1 VPPVEVQLEGYSYL
15 ASSFADQSDPA
26 WLGVLGQVSS
36 DTVQEGQ
43 VLAWWESHRP
53 AIQQW
58 RTRVVQELFADHRNL
73 AWLRDQMEQAGSFQQ
88 LADTVWARLIEGQ
101 LVRLEA
107 EDPERVAQLRAQ
119 LAALQGRVPQLR
131 AVLCLEAID
140 AYEVT
145 VGQEIGIRELRP
157 SQRWRS
163 ELRALAGQLGPA
175 AGSTGTAVDDA
186 FRPQPRGATPIA
198 RHPTAVPP
206 PPTAIPQARH
216 LAAVTRLQGRLSDV
230 PDVLP
235 APHRDVLR
243 RLITAQV
250 PGYLDH
256 PPEAAARVSAELQGQ
271 FRALQRAWGEPG
283 LTTQPSMAWLG
294 RYPGLQ
300 TRLFQQETI
309 DLLLAAY
316 AGQTVRG
323 QLGVS
328 PIAEANAFWQVWES
342 LAEQMSELAGV
353 RPLGPGGIA
362 RSDPDEFALR
372 LRQLREHA
380 ERVRAELR
388 QAGSAV
394 WRLSE
399 FQHGLTGLMQE
410 RPEQA
415 QQLLAGIDEL
425 LTMLADDPQAGQLG
439 PYRRLQAQLRTLVSN
454 PGQLYLE
461 SRYLRGPLSQSELG
475 PLFSYEAL
483 EDLWGR
489 TGPGQ
494 LYGLFDELAR
504 AIVEIEDAARA
515 ARNELPHESL
525 AGQEAEDALIEARQV
540 RAAAERAEVGPI
552 EVYYESRRRV
562 QRLEA
567 ELQQLRAELAA
578 LQRQPGPGQPY
589 GAQDYEQVRAELIEL
604 YERGQIDYRTLRDRL
619 RLQGSEG
626 PTPRALIEEQIF
638 LLENRLRR
646 EQVRLERLSLFRY
659 GFGGRLEDA
668 LTRSLTQTVGE
679 ARQGPAALE
688 PPLTWQQALRRAT
701 GEPWQFTMGMGP
713 GHGYAQFEV
722 RGPARGG
729 LLPVHET
736 PMGGPLAVQPIAS
749 LSPEAAHQL
758 AIGLQGVM
766 ETVLGRELPG
776 PGTQSAR
783 ALTHWMGQFQFM
795 EQLAQRILGSASA
808 GPLPDWVRLPVQLEG
823 ELGRRYGRTTPV
835 TELARLFQPGEA
847 GWPMIRRIMRW
858 ANISEG
864 EARREFQ
871 QELWSDLGRVLATM
885 TQHLDPTQPLSQNEF
900 LDLVGRRLLG
910 ARRHTI
916 DRRILGHL
924 AALRNLLEQAA
935 EGFGQRDATT
945 IASIYIAHLE
955 GLVARQQTPERLRR
969 QANDL
974 LQFIQQVGGRSY
986 VAGLWTQEFHEVGTR
1001 PDVRV
1006 GQFRADVARGLTPNE
1021 LTDLAGRAV
1030 GEARAELLEGLTER
1044 YDPRLAWQVP
1054 NQEQALLEQIR
1065 TAFQLAGLDV
1075 QGQVVSEPGA
1085 AAPDIEAGLH
1095 RFYLNAAR
1103 WIDAHRQMLMA
1114 ADPEVRQQL
1123 MGTLL
1128 EEYLTESAGR
1138 GRGGQALYTR
1148 LVRQLAF
1155 LAHEVALEEWG
1166 YGDGPRPATGFRNA
1180 RELGQQLMAQI
1191 LPELTELA
1199 GRYEGPELAEQM
1211 APDVIRARLRAMV
1224 ANYRTDPIE
1233 QLRAVLDRQVPA
1245 SQVLAYLQ
1253 SLQLPEELSEWPLH
1267 VLPGRET
1274 PLGPGQATRLLEA
1287 LSHPGLQPYVEL
1299 GYSTF
1304 RLRVMVRDPNDPTGQ
1319 NFIPGTVRS
1328 MGPHETVV
1336 QTDIGELIR
1345 FPSDEPRLI
1354 PVNEFA
1360 SYKLMAQH
1368 FQGAQQAARAG
1379 AQIESRFLW
1388 HPGTGGLAGVT
1399 GPWGWDP
1406 VAPLLL
1412 VDVEAMPGVAPA
1424 GSPLDRVLQLAWA
1437 RTDQPQELARYL
1449 NPAGAAQAYANIVQ
1463 PIVQPPPGPFETA
1476 YERAME
1482 LIQARLEAG
1491 GIGQLTPEE
1500 LTQVR
1505 SYIEPA
1511 LLRARALGQ
1520 LTGEVPELTAENV
1533 EEWVRRVGEFAQADR
1548 QAFQVAASDLGQVQA
1563 YVRPAFLHAR
1573 AVGWLTGEVPELTA
1587 ENASELVRQAEAI
1600 YERARAEGL
1609 APVPQLLAQLAGE
1622 AGPGQPL
1629 RVAGI
1634 NVQFDVARLIE
1645 TVLSQVP
1652 ESDRPAVRA
1661 QLERTLAA
1669 GGGPLDLQALLRL
1682 LVPGRASYELEEVM
1696 KWPELAPFVAQL
1708 PAGVAHEAGADVQ
1721 RTLAVWQA
1729 IRAGALGPS
1738 SAAPPV
1744 VVEPGTL
1751 LAARPGSRALITGH
1765 SRRVG
1770 QFGGLF
1776 ALEGGGYGAQ
1786 VLDPLWPTWVMGQSP
1801 EQVVQQ
1807 LLREFSP
1814 ITEEAAEQ
1822 LEAYTVED
1830 LAARL
1835 VRDVRT
1841 RPDRADLYQTLFEQY
1856 RQAVASLPEGSGQA
1870 AVQAR
1875 FGQLVRALAQE
1886 RAEPFRLVQAQQYL
1900 HDPRGFQVLG
1910 RAAGQVSQTELTYL
1924 AAFRSRMLEQGV
1936 VNRGLRQALY
1946 RLYAGSLE
1954 FERLR
1959 GIETETWRSFFQPI
1973 PELARP
1979 YLAQARFQFRGQTYT
1994 LAATNLM
2001 QLQGSVNQAMREI
2014 AGQVLHQP
2022 ELAPHEVYR
2031 RIRIEAGLAEQFE
2044 DQMRAWLA
2052 AGQAEVQAAVQFSE
2066 AASHQVG
2073 WDRPELAGRAEQ
2085 LAEQLFQPDW
2095 LRRLTTDLAG
2105 EYEPVQ
2111 LADPFGRTGLAHEV
2125 RHTGELAELELQRLA
2140 VELAR
2145 DPANAER
2152 LTPHQIYE
2160 QLQAQYRAA
2169 GQARQLALPGRR
2181 VSARTLLGQLRGTI
2195 QAGFGSPDPEM
2206 QAAVQAAQVELSRLV
2221 NLGYDEDLP
2230 DALRS
2235 QIRAAL
2241 GWRPGQVPYGQWIIP
2256 TGQYRGLTLAEMAN
2270 LKGGPRDVF
2279 NYWRGLGQRAAAV
2292 PPDFRYGLVRWL
2304 EAHVESSD
2312 LPEATFRELQAAWD
2326 IAPQD
2331 LARTRMA
2338 GLTRLDALVGR
2349 VEAEAAAAEAAESVA
2364 AGATEAG
2371 AQAYH
2376 IPLFYS
2382 AQLDQAAGQLGADLR
2397 EALDQGGS
2405 PLGGPPERAY
2415 PEWARWGTYRPWVY
2429 GGSLALGGLISLGIG
2444 IHLLRRMAQRSTDPD
2459 ESEHRMPGVT
2469 VRIEGH
2475 GRVRL
2480 SQVELMQ
2487 QLQQSLHHASPVP
2500 IQSSGLWYDQRQPMA
2515 RDELDRQLA
2524 DLLGPR
2530 RP

>member
-1 VPPVEVQLEGYSYL
+1 L
-15 ASSFADQSDPA
+15 DQ
-26 WLGVLGQVSS
+26 
-36 DTVQEGQ
+36 
-43 VLAWWESHRP
+43 
-53 AIQQW
+53 
-58 RTRVVQELFADHRNL
+58 
-73 AWLRDQMEQAGSFQQ
+73 
-88 LADTVWARLIEGQ
+88 
-101 LVRLEA
+101 
-107 EDPERVAQLRAQ
+107 
-119 LAALQGRVPQLR
+119 
-131 AVLCLEAID
+131 
-140 AYEVT
+140 
-145 VGQEIGIRELRP
+145 
-157 SQRWRS
+157 
-163 ELRALAGQLGPA
+163 
-175 AGSTGTAVDDA
+175 
-186 FRPQPRGATPIA
+186 
-198 RHPTAVPP
+198 
-206 PPTAIPQARH
+206 
-216 LAAVTRLQGRLSDV
+216 
-230 PDVLP
+230 
-235 APHRDVLR
+235 
-243 RLITAQV
+243 
-250 PGYLDH
+250 

-271 FRALQRAWGEPG
+271 FRALQRAWGGPELAAQPG
-283 LTTQPSMAWLG
+283 LTWLG

-300 TRLFQQETI
+300 ARLFQQETI

-328 PIAEANAFWQVWES
+328 PIVEANAFWQVWES
-342 LAEQMSELAGV
+342 LAEQMSELAGA

-380 ERVRAELR
+380 EQVRAELR
-388 QAGSAV
+388 HAGAAV

-425 LTMLADDPQAGQLG
+425 LTMLADDPQASQLE
-439 PYRRLQAQLRTLVSN
+439 PYRRLQAQLRALVSD
-454 PGQLYLE
+454 PGRLYLE

-504 AIVEIEDAARA
+504 AVVEIEDAARA

-540 RAAAERAEVGPI
+540 RAAAERADLGPI
-552 EVYYESRRRV
+552 DVYYESRMRV

-578 LQRQPGPGQPY
+578 LQRQPGPGQ
-589 GAQDYEQVRAELIEL
+589 QDYELIRAELIEL
-604 YERGQIDYRTLRDRL
+604 YERGQIDYRALRNRL
-619 RLQGSEG
+619 RQVQQQAQQHHAQ
-626 PTPRALIEEQIF
+626 ALIEEQIF

-646 EQVRLERLSLFRY
+646 EQARLERLSLFRY

-668 LTRSLTQTVGE
+668 LTRSLTQTVEE

-688 PPLTWQQALRRAT
+688 PPLTWQQALRRAA

-713 GHGYAQFEV
+713 GRGYAQFEV

-729 LLPVHET
+729 LLQVHET
-736 PMGGPLAVQPIAS
+736 PMGGPLAVQPIAG

-758 AIGLQGVM
+758 AVGLQGVM

-783 ALTHWMGQFQFM
+783 ALTHWMGQFQFT

-808 GPLPDWVRLPVQLEG
+808 GPLPDWVRLPIQLEG

-835 TELARLFQPGEA
+835 TELARLFQPGEP

-858 ANISEG
+858 ANITEG
-864 EARREFQ
+864 EAQREFQ
-871 QELWSDLGRVLATM
+871 QELWSDLGRVLANM

-969 QANDL
+969 QASDL

-986 VAGLWTQEFHEVGTR
+986 VAGLWAQEFHEVGAR

-1006 GQFRADVARGLTPNE
+1006 GRFGADVTQGLTANE

-1030 GEARAELLEGLTER
+1030 GEARDELLEGLTER

-1075 QGQVVSEPGA
+1075 QGQAVAEPEA
-1085 AAPDIEAGLH
+1085 AVPDIEAGLH

-1103 WIDAHRQMLMA
+1103 WIDAHRQMLA
-1114 ADPEVRQQL
+1114 AAEPEVRQQL

-1138 GRGGQALYTR
+1138 GRGGQSLYTR

-1166 YGDGPRPATGFRNA
+1166 YGDGPRPAAGFRNA
-1180 RELGQQLMAQI
+1180 RELGQRLMAQI

-1199 GRYEGPELAEQM
+1199 GRYEGQELAEQM
-1211 APDVIRARLRAMV
+1211 APDVIRARLQAMA
-1224 ANYRTDPIE
+1224 ANYRTDPIGR
-1233 QLRAVLDRQVPA
+1233 LRAALGQQMPA

-1267 VLPGRET
+1267 VLPGREA
-1274 PLGPGQATRLLEA
+1274 PLGPEQATQLLEA

-1319 NFIPGTVRS
+1319 SFIPGTIRS

-1354 PVNEFA
+1354 PVNEFS
-1360 SYKLMAQH
+1360 SYRLMAQH

-1406 VAPLLL
+1406 AAPLLL
-1412 VDVEAMPGVAPA
+1412 VDVEAMPGVPPA

-1437 RTDQPQELARYL
+1437 RTDRPQELARYL

-1463 PIVQPPPGPFETA
+1463 PIVQPQPGPFETA

-1482 LIQARLEAG
+1482 LIQARLQAG

-1500 LTQVR
+1500 LAQVR

-1511 LLRARALGQ
+1511 LLRARALGL
-1520 LTGEVPELTAENV
+1520 LTDEVPELTAENV
-1533 EEWVRRVGEFAQADR
+1533 EEWVRRVGEFAQAGR
-1548 QAFQVAASDLGQVQA
+1548 QSFQVAAADLGRVQA

-1587 ENASELVRQAEAI
+1587 ENAPELVRQAEAI

-1622 AGPGQPL
+1622 SGPGQPL

-1645 TVLSQVP
+1645 TALSQVP
-1652 ESDRPAVRA
+1652 EADRPTVRA
-1661 QLERTLAA
+1661 QLERTFVAS
-1669 GGGPLDLQALLRL
+1669 GGPLDLQALLRL

-1708 PAGVAHEAGADVQ
+1708 PAGIAHEAGADVQ

-1729 IRAGALGPS
+1729 IQAGALGPS
-1738 SAAPPV
+1738 PAAPV

-1751 LAARPGSRALITGH
+1751 LAARPGSRALIARH

-1770 QFGGLF
+1770 QFGGIF

-1786 VLDPLWPTWVMGQSP
+1786 VLDPLWPTWIMGQSP

-1814 ITEEAAEQ
+1814 ITEEAAGQ

-1856 RQAVASLPEGSGQA
+1856 RHAVASLPEGSGQA
-1870 AVQAR
+1870 AVQER

-1886 RAEPFRLVQAQQYL
+1886 RAEPFRLVQAQPYL
-1900 HDPRGFQVLG
+1900 RDPRGFQVLG

-1924 AAFRSRMLEQGV
+1924 AAFRSRMREQGV

-1946 RLYAGSLE
+1946 QLYAGSLE

-1959 GIETETWRSFFQPI
+1959 GVRPETWRSFFQPI

-2014 AGQVLHQP
+2014 AEQVLHQP

-2052 AGQAEVQAAVQFSE
+2052 AGQAEAQAAVQFSE
-2066 AASHQVG
+2066 AAAHQVG

-2095 LRRLTTDLAG
+2095 LRRLTADLAG

-2111 LADPFGRTGLAHEV
+2111 LADPFGRTGLVHEI

-2145 DPANAER
+2145 DPANTER

-2160 QLQAQYRAA
+2160 QLQTQYRAP

-2195 QAGFGSPDPEM
+2195 QAGFGSADPEM
-2206 QAAVQAAQVELSRLV
+2206 QAAVQAAQAELGQLV

-2241 GWRPGQVPYGQWIIP
+2241 GWRPGQVPYEQWIIP
-2256 TGQYRGLTLAEMAN
+2256 TGRYRGLTLAEMAGQ
-2270 LKGGPRDVF
+2270 LGGPRDVLH
-2279 NYWRGLGQRAAAV
+2279 YWRGLGQRAAAV
-2292 PPDFRYGLVRWL
+2292 PPDFRYGLARWL
-2304 EAHVESSD
+2304 EAYVESSY
-2312 LPEATFRELQAAWD
+2312 LPEANIRGLRQELQAAWD

-2338 GLTRLDALVGR
+2338 GLTRLDALGGR
-2349 VEAEAAAAEAAESVA
+2349 
-2364 AGATEAG
+2364 ATSE
-2371 AQAYH
+2371 
-2376 IPLFYS
+2376 
-2382 AQLDQAAGQLGADLR
+2382 LDQAASQLGADLR
-2397 EALDQGGS
+2397 AALDQGGS
-2405 PLGGPPERAY
+2405 PLGGPPELAY

-2459 ESEHRMPGVT
+2459 ESEQRMPGVT
-2469 VRIEGH
+2469 VRVEGH

-2480 SQVELMQ
+2480 SQVELIQ
-2487 QLQQSLHHASPVP
+2487 QIQQSLHHAGP
-2500 IQSSGLWYDQRQPMA
+2500 IPIRSSGLWYDLRQPMA

-2524 DLLGPR
+2524 DLLGPT